1 MKSILNIAVFGL
13 SLSTLDHIKTQIL
26 LALPSSTQVKWVNLA
41 ESKIDLL
48 LVNDVFFNAPGI
60 QKVLSN
66 PEITYLRLVKKVEH
80 AGRIIGDQ
88 LFYPFS
94 NLEHLN
100 EWLSEKLIQ
109 VTAMPFSLPVSNM
122 SNIKTMQILPTV
134 PPQMQISIERVFTEI
149 FTPRNGFIQ
158 LFDAS
163 GFLALIDTR
172 TERVWVE
179 AGKTIQLN
187 STLNQTY
194 ATAQFVQD
202 MTKNKE
208 VYDLR
213 TWLWKVVNAS
223 TDLKLPEVNLN
234 QNFKLDLWPQFERDF
249 KRKEFLKMA
258 ACFSHGAKISD
269 VKQFL
274 NLSHD
279 QILNFVS
286 CAVLL
291 QLGRFVNQNEVKFQ
305 EDTKQVE
312 SGQGH
317 KLRSFIG
324 KLRKKLGL

>member
-1 MKSILNIAVFGL
+1 MKNILNIAVFGL
-13 SLSTLDHIKTQIL
+13 SLSTLDQIKTQVL
-26 LALPSSTQVKWVNLA
+26 LALPSSIQVKWVNLA
-41 ESKIDLL
+41 ENKIDLL

-60 QKVLSN
+60 QKVLN
-66 PEITYLRLVKKVEH
+66 DQRIAYLRLVKKVEH

-94 NLEHLN
+94 DLEHLH
-100 EWLSEKLIQ
+100 EWLSDKLLPEGAMKF
-109 VTAMPFSLPVSNM
+109 AMPMMEPRKTVISPSYKPQAEVSL
-122 SNIKTMQILPTV
+122 
-134 PPQMQISIERVFTEI
+134 ERVMTEI

-158 LFDAS
+158 LYDAQ

-179 AGKTIQLN
+179 AGKTIQFN
-187 STLNQTY
+187 ATLNQTY
-194 ATAQFVQD
+194 ATAQFVQEV
-202 MTKNKE
+202 MQNKE

-213 TWLWKVVNAS
+213 AWLWKVVNQS
-223 TDLKLPEVNLN
+223 TALELPHVALK
-234 QNFKLDLWPQFERDF
+234 QNFKLEIWPQFERDL
-249 KRKEFLKMA
+249 KRKEYLKMA
-258 ACFSHGAKISD
+258 ACFSHGAKIND

-274 NLSHD
+274 DLSHD
-279 QILNFVS
+279 RILNFVS

-291 QLGRFVNQNEVKFQ
+291 QLGRFVDQNEVKFQ

-312 SGQGH
+312 SGQRH

>member
-13 SLSTLDHIKTQIL
+13 SLSTLGHIKTQVL

-66 PEITYLRLVKKVEH
+66 PHITYLRLVKKVEH

-94 NLEHLN
+94 NLEHLH
-100 EWLSEKLIQ
+100 EWLSEKLIP
-109 VTAMPFSLPVSNM
+109 VTAMPFSLPVSNKAT
-122 SNIKTMQILPTV
+122 SILPTIT
-134 PPQMQISIERVFTEI
+134 PQEQMSIERVFTEM

-194 ATAQFVQD
+194 ATAQFVQET
-202 MTKNKE
+202 TKNKE
-208 VYDLR
+208 IYDLR
-213 TWLWKVVNAS
+213 VWLWKVVNAS
-223 TDLKLPEVNLN
+223 TDLKLPVVNLN
-234 QNFKLDLWPQFERDF
+234 QNFKLDIWPQFERDL
-249 KRKEFLKMA
+249 KRNEFLKMA

>member
-13 SLSTLDHIKTQIL
+13 SLSTLDHIKTQVL
-26 LALPSSTQVKWVNLA
+26 LALPSSTQVQWVNLA
-41 ESKIDLL
+41 EKKIDLL

-60 QKVLSN
+60 QKILSN
-66 PEITYLRLVKKVEH
+66 PQITYLRLVKKVEY

-94 NLEHLN
+94 NLEHLH
-100 EWLSEKLIQ
+100 EWLSEKLVQ
-109 VTAMPFSLPVSNM
+109 VTAMPFSLPAREM
-122 SNIKTMQILPTV
+122 KV
-134 PPQMQISIERVFTEI
+134 PPIFPAITPQVDISIERVFTEI

-172 TERVWVE
+172 TERVWVD

-194 ATAQFVQD
+194 ATAQFVQEI
-202 MTKNKE
+202 TKHKE

-213 TWLWKVVNAS
+213 VWLWKVVNAS
-223 TDLKLPEVNLN
+223 TDLKLPMVDLN
-234 QNFKLDLWPQFERDF
+234 KNFKLEIWPQFERDL
-249 KRKEFLKMA
+249 KRNEFLKMA
-258 ACFSHGAKISD
+258 ACFSQGAKIRD
-269 VKQFL
+269 VKHFL

>member
-1 MKSILNIAVFGL
+1 M
-13 SLSTLDHIKTQIL
+13 
-26 LALPSSTQVKWVNLA
+26 
-41 ESKIDLL
+41 
-48 LVNDVFFNAPGI
+48 
-60 QKVLSN
+60 SN
-66 PEITYLRLVKKVEH
+66 PHITYLRLVKKVEH

-94 NLEHLN
+94 NLEHLH
-100 EWLSEKLIQ
+100 EWLSEKLIP
-109 VTAMPFSLPVSNM
+109 VTAMPFSLPVSNKAT
-122 SNIKTMQILPTV
+122 SILPTIT
-134 PPQMQISIERVFTEI
+134 PQEQMSIEKVFAEI

-172 TERVWVE
+172 TERVWVD

-202 MTKNKE
+202 ITKNKE

-223 TDLKLPEVNLN
+223 TDLKLPEVKLN

-291 QLGRFVNQNEVKFQ
+291 QLGRFVDQNEVKFQ

>member
-1 MKSILNIAVFGL
+1 MKNILNIAVFGL
-13 SLSTLDHIKTQIL
+13 NLSTLDQIKTQVL
-26 LALPSSTQVKWVNLA
+26 LALPSSIQVKWVNLA
-41 ESKIDLL
+41 ENKIDLL

-60 QKVLSN
+60 QKVLN
-66 PEITYLRLVKKVEH
+66 DQRIAYLRLVKKVEH

-94 NLEHLN
+94 DLEHLH
-100 EWLSEKLIQ
+100 EWLSDKL
-109 VTAMPFSLPVSNM
+109 VPEGSMRFALP
-122 SNIKTMQILPTV
+122 
-134 PPQMQISIERVFTEI
+134 SIELKKTFVSSSYMPQVEVPLERVMAEI

-158 LFDAS
+158 LYDAH

-179 AGKTIQLN
+179 AGETILFN
-187 STLNQTY
+187 ASLNQTY

-202 MTKNKE
+202 ITQNKE

-213 TWLWKVVNAS
+213 AWLWKVLSQS
-223 TDLKLPEVNLN
+223 TALELPNVELK
-234 QNFKLDLWPQFERDF
+234 QNFKLDIWPQFERDL
-249 KRKEFLKMA
+249 KRKEYLKMA
-258 ACFSHGAKISD
+258 ACFSCGAKISD

-274 NLSHD
+274 DLSHD
-279 QILNFVS
+279 RILNFVS

-291 QLGRFVNQNEVKFQ
+291 QLGRFVDQNEVKFQ

-312 SGQGH
+312 SGQRH

>member
-1 MKSILNIAVFGL
+1 MANILNIAVFGL
-13 SLSTLDHIKTQIL
+13 SLSTLDHIKTQVL

-41 ESKIDLL
+41 EKKIDLL

-66 PEITYLRLVKKVEH
+66 PQITYLRLVKKVEH

-94 NLEHLN
+94 NLEHLH
-100 EWLSEKLIQ
+100 EWLSEKLVL
-109 VTAMPFSLPVSNM
+109 VTAMPFSLPIREM
-122 SNIKTMQILPTV
+122 KATPILPTIT
-134 PPQMQISIERVFTEI
+134 PQVEISIERVFTEI

-172 TERVWVE
+172 TERVWVD

-194 ATAQFVQD
+194 ATAQFVQEI
-202 MTKNKE
+202 TKHKE

-213 TWLWKVVNAS
+213 VWLWKVVNAS
-223 TDLKLPEVNLN
+223 TDLKLPVVDLN
-234 QNFKLDLWPQFERDF
+234 QNFKLEIWPQFERDL
-249 KRKEFLKMA
+249 KRNEFLKMA

-269 VKQFL
+269 VRHFL

-305 EDTKQVE
+305 GDTKQVE

>member
-1 MKSILNIAVFGL
+1 MANILNIAVFGL
-13 SLSTLDHIKTQIL
+13 SLSTLDHIKTQVL
-26 LALPSSTQVKWVNLA
+26 LALPSSIQVKWVNIA

-66 PEITYLRLVKKVEH
+66 PQITYLRLVKKVEH

-94 NLEHLN
+94 NLEHLH
-100 EWLSEKLIQ
+100 EWLSEKLAL
-109 VTAMPFSLPVSNM
+109 VTAMPFSLPVREM
-122 SNIKTMQILPTV
+122 KVPPILPTIT
-134 PPQMQISIERVFTEI
+134 PQVEISIERVFTEI

-172 TERVWVE
+172 TERVWVD

-194 ATAQFVQD
+194 ATAQFVQEI
-202 MTKNKE
+202 TKHKE

-213 TWLWKVVNAS
+213 VWLWKVVNAS
-223 TDLKLPEVNLN
+223 TDLKLPVVDLN
-234 QNFKLDLWPQFERDF
+234 QNFKLEIWPQFERDL
-249 KRKEFLKMA
+249 KRNEFLKMA

-269 VKQFL
+269 VKHFL

>member
-13 SLSTLDHIKTQIL
+13 SLSTLDHIKTQVL
-26 LALPSSTQVKWVNLA
+26 LALPSSTQVKLVNLA

-66 PEITYLRLVKKVEH
+66 PHITYLRLVKKVEH

-94 NLEHLN
+94 NLEHLH
-100 EWLSEKLIQ
+100 EWLSEKLIP
-109 VTAMPFSLPVSNM
+109 VTAMPFSLPVSNKAT
-122 SNIKTMQILPTV
+122 SILPTIT
-134 PPQMQISIERVFTEI
+134 PQEQMSIEKVFAEI

-172 TERVWVE
+172 TERVWVDT
-179 AGKTIQLN
+179 GKTIQLN

-223 TDLKLPEVNLN
+223 TDLKLLEVKLN

>member
-1 MKSILNIAVFGL
+1 MNSILNIAVFGL
-13 SLSTLDHIKTQIL
+13 SLSTLDHIKTQVL
-26 LALPSSTQVKWVNLA
+26 LALPSSTQVKWVNLS
-41 ESKIDLL
+41 EKKIDLL

-66 PEITYLRLVKKVEH
+66 PQITYLRLVKKVEH

-94 NLEHLN
+94 NLEHLH
-100 EWLSEKLIQ
+100 EWLSEKLLL
-109 VTAMPFSLPVSNM
+109 VTAMPFSLPIREM
-122 SNIKTMQILPTV
+122 KATPILPTIT
-134 PPQMQISIERVFTEI
+134 PQVEISIERVFTEI

-172 TERVWVE
+172 TERVWVD

-194 ATAQFVQD
+194 ATAQFVQEI
-202 MTKNKE
+202 TKHKE

-213 TWLWKVVNAS
+213 VWLWKVVNAS
-223 TDLKLPEVNLN
+223 TDLKLPVVDLN
-234 QNFKLDLWPQFERDF
+234 QNFKLEIWPQFERDL
-249 KRKEFLKMA
+249 KRNEFLKMA

-269 VKQFL
+269 VRHFL

-286 CAVLL
+286 CAALL
-291 QLGRFVNQNEVKFQ
+291 QQGRFVNQNEVKFQ

-312 SGQGH
+312 SGQGYR
-317 KLRSFIG
+317 LRSFIG

>member
-13 SLSTLDHIKTQIL
+13 SLNTLDHIKTQVL

-41 ESKIDLL
+41 EKKIDLL

-66 PEITYLRLVKKVEH
+66 SQIAYLRLVKKVEH
-80 AGRIIGDQ
+80 AGHIIGDQ

-94 NLEHLN
+94 DLEHLH
-100 EWLSEKLIQ
+100 EWLSEKLVQ
-109 VTAMPFSLPVSNM
+109 VTTMPFSLPVREAKAIS
-122 SNIKTMQILPTV
+122 ILPSII
-134 PPQMQISIERVFTEI
+134 PQVEISTEQVFTEI

-179 AGKTIQLN
+179 AGKTIQFN

-194 ATAQFVQD
+194 ATAQFVQE

-213 TWLWKVVNAS
+213 VWLWKVVNAS
-223 TDLKLPEVNLN
+223 TDLKLPVINLN
-234 QNFKLDLWPQFERDF
+234 QNFKLEIWPQFERDL
-249 KRKEFLKMA
+249 KRNEFLKMA

-274 NLSHD
+274 DLSHD
-279 QILNFVS
+279 RILNFVS

-291 QLGRFVNQNEVKFQ
+291 QMGRFVDQNEVKFQ